1 MPSSLTVR
9 TFRRE
14 DRDQL
19 TDLVNSHV
27 AAVVPGAGVSVNTV
41 ISSLER
47 RPDEYVTDP
56 WVAERVTLVVEH
68 HRRIVAAAHLLRY
81 RDDPEVGADYRDTGH
96 LAWSV
101 HLPTTDTADTP
112 DTRTVSAAAAA
123 AATDGAGSSDAHSTA
138 AVMGSLPYD
147 GSDRAAGLL
156 MSASLAQLDRWRV
169 RARLADGQLPAP
181 GVYGIP
187 EQWPH
192 IRAALERA
200 GFVHTGGTE
209 ILLLAPLH
217 DLPDPERAA
226 PLPGLTAHRALG
238 AHGTRLTARLGSDEL
253 GYVELDTTLDRPERH
268 ARSGRTADLA
278 DFDVREDAHP
288 ELFPWLLGRARAWLA
303 LCGTDQL
310 LTYVTPDETDDL
322 AALTA
327 VGFHELTRTARGW
340 EHRPS

>member
-19 TDLVNSHV
+19 TELVNSHI
-27 AAVVPGAGVSVNTV
+27 AAVAPGAGVSVNTV

-56 WVAERVTLVVEH
+56 WVAERVTLVVEL

-101 HLPTTDTADTP
+101 HLPSTDTTDISEAPAVTATAD
-112 DTRTVSAAAAA
+112 R
-123 AATDGAGSSDAHSTA
+123 AGSPEAHSPA
-138 AVMGSLPYD
+138 AVMDSPPYD
-147 GSDRAAGLL
+147 ESGRAATLL
-156 MSASLAQLDRWRV
+156 MSAALTQLDRWRV

-181 GVYGIP
+181 GVYGVP

-217 DLPDPERAA
+217 DLPDPGRAA
-226 PLPGLTAHRALG
+226 PLPGLTAHRTLG
-238 AHGTRLTARLGSDEL
+238 AHGTRLTARLGSEEL
-253 GYVELDTTLDRPERH
+253 AYVELDTTLDRPERH

>member
-56 WVAERVTLVVEH
+56 WVAERVTLVVEQ

-101 HLPTTDTADTP
+101 HLPTTPTSEAPAVTA
-112 DTRTVSAAAAA
+112 SAAAA
-123 AATDGAGSSDAHSTA
+123 DRS
-138 AVMGSLPYD
+138 GSLDMRSPAPGMDSPPYD
-147 GSDRAAGLL
+147 ESGRAAGLL

-181 GVYGIP
+181 GVYGVP

-217 DLPDPERAA
+217 DLPDPGRAA
-226 PLPGLTAHRALG
+226 PLPGLTAHRTLG

-253 GYVELDTTLDRPERH
+253 AYVELDTTLDRPERH

-288 ELFPWLLGRARAWLA
+288 ELFPWLLGRARAWLT